1 MPTTTAFSTHC
12 SPSPDGGSLPRA
24 LGWLLAVWLV
34 LAAGGVSAA
43 DQGISVKEARLELA
57 DDGWQLSA
65 EFDIQFTPTLQEAVI
80 RGVPLYFVIEFEAK
94 SPRWYWFDK
103 KSVAAERERR
113 IAYLPLTEQYRMS
126 VGNFSESIKTFDEV
140 KRRLSRIRGW
150 AVTGRDSF
158 RPGERYDVQV
168 RMRLDTAQLPKP
180 FQITAFASR
189 DWTLASDWHKW
200 TLVPDTRSSLVPE
213 ARLSLAPPVIPA
225 PEVRP

>member
-1 MPTTTAFSTHC
+1 M
-12 SPSPDGGSLPRA
+12 
-24 LGWLLAVWLV
+24 LGWV
-34 LAAGGVSAA
+34 LAAWLALFGGLARGA

-65 EFDIQFTPTLQEAVI
+65 DFDIQFTPTLQEAVI

-103 KSVAAERERR
+103 RTVAAERERR

-126 VGNFSESIKTFDEV
+126 VGNFSESIKTFDEL

-158 RPGERYDVQV
+158 RVGEKYDVQV

-180 FQITAFASR
+180 FQITAFASK
-189 DWTLASDWHKW
+189 DWTLASDWYRW
-200 TLVPDTRSSLVPE
+200 TLAPTPE
-213 ARLSLAPPVIPA
+213 AKP
-225 PEVRP
+225 

>member
-1 MPTTTAFSTHC
+1 MPTTTVSFTRC
-12 SPSPDGGSLPRA
+12 WPSPEAGRVHGVLR
-24 LGWLLAVWLV
+24 LLVWLWLLMVV
-34 LAAGGVSAA
+34 IAGAIGPARAA

-65 EFDIQFTPTLQEAVI
+65 DFDIQFTPTLQEAVI

-103 KSVAAERERR
+103 KTVQAERERR

-140 KRRLSRIRGW
+140 KRRLARIRGW

-158 RPGERYDVQV
+158 RPGEKYDVQV

-180 FQITAFASR
+180 FQITAFASKE
-189 DWTLASDWHKW
+189 WTLASDWYRW
-200 TLVPDTRSSLVPE
+200 TLAPEQKSLLQPE
-213 ARLSLAPPVIPA
+213 AKVSLATEAKP
-225 PEVRP
+225 

>member
-1 MPTTTAFSTHC
+1 MRVL
-12 SPSPDGGSLPRA
+12 GGL
-24 LGWLLAVWLV
+24 
-34 LAAGGVSAA
+34 LAAGVLLLGMLAPAYAA
-43 DQGISVKEARLELA
+43 DQGITVKEARLELA

-65 EFDIQFTPTLQEAVI
+65 DFDIQFTPTLQEAVI

-103 KSVAAERERR
+103 KTVQAERERR

-140 KRRLSRIRGW
+140 KRRLARIRGW

-158 RPGERYDVQV
+158 RPGEKYEVQV

-180 FQITAFASR
+180 FQITAFASK
-189 DWTLASDWHKW
+189 DWTLASDWYRW
-200 TLVPDTRSSLVPE
+200 NLTPDQRSFLP
-213 ARLSLAPPVIPA
+213 
-225 PEVRP
+225 PEVKLAVAPASMASPAALSETKP

>member
-1 MPTTTAFSTHC
+1 MRWPVV
-12 SPSPDGGSLPRA
+12 
-24 LGWLLAVWLV
+24 WLLALLLV
-34 LAAGGVSAA
+34 LAGPIAPAQAA
-43 DQGISVKEARLELA
+43 DQGITVKEARLELA

-65 EFDIQFTPTLQEAVI
+65 DFDIQFTPTLQEAVI

-103 KSVAAERERR
+103 KTVQAERERR

-140 KRRLSRIRGW
+140 KRRLARVRGW

-158 RPGERYDVQV
+158 KPGEKYDVQV

-180 FQITAFASR
+180 FQITAFASK
-189 DWTLASDWHKW
+189 DWTLASDWFRW
-200 TLVPDTRSSLVPE
+200 TLAPDQKSFVQPE
-213 ARLSLAPPVIPA
+213 VKVSLAPALTPLNA
-225 PEVRP
+225 AAGEVKP

>member
-1 MPTTTAFSTHC
+1 MRWPLA
-12 SPSPDGGSLPRA
+12 
-24 LGWLLAVWLV
+24 WLLLAFV
-34 LAAGGVSAA
+34 LAGAVGPARAA
-43 DQGISVKEARLELA
+43 DQGITVKEARLELA

-65 EFDIQFTPTLQEAVI
+65 DFDIQFTPTLQEAVI

-103 KSVAAERERR
+103 KTVQAERERR

-140 KRRLSRIRGW
+140 KRRLARVRGW

-158 RPGERYDVQV
+158 KPGEKYDVQV

-180 FQITAFASR
+180 FQITAFASK
-189 DWTLASDWHKW
+189 DWTLASDWFRW
-200 TLVPDTRSSLVPE
+200 TLAPDQKSFVQPE
-213 ARLSLAPPVIPA
+213 VKVSLAPPVIPLIA
-225 PEVRP
+225 AASVVKP